1 MNSEQH
7 DLYAKYDVV
16 VIGGGPVGLATALEC
31 SKAGQKTLVLE
42 QSVFYNQSGS
52 SGDLVRMFRTA
63 YTEDFMADLAVQC
76 MSLWNELE
84 EEAGEPLR
92 LMTGLLNFGDPKY
105 GEGGPEGTL
114 MDPIRNLDR
123 HHMAYT
129 ILDRDGVEE
138 KLPFQNLPDEWVGID
153 MPDNGCIN
161 VPLMLRTLTRLCREH
176 RVDLFDYAT
185 VKRVRADNTKTY
197 PSANWVVEGAMH
209 GPKGASALARAFAF
223 RADKIAITP
232 GAYVNHILYPSF
244 GFTLDV
250 NIWEMVYEYYA
261 IDPSIQF
268 DKMWFQFQ
276 EDSKPIP
283 GGKPVSNL
291 FYGFPSVPWGPPNM
305 CRIAVDTA
313 TNVIADP
320 DQRQYPVIS
329 PEDLENTREWL
340 HKHVL
345 GVGPHPVPVFAGTCL
360 QTNVSDNMF
369 VLDFVPERYLRGAQ
383 GESDA
388 ARERTI
394 VVFTAGWAMKFV
406 PLLGRVLRELL
417 LDGKT
422 SQYDVSHFS
431 IERKPGGVPIIRD
444 GPVERRR
451 DVLGAHCTGSS
462 LHRLGH

>member
-1 MNSEQH
+1 MSPEKHNLHERY
-7 DLYAKYDVV
+7 DLV

-31 SKAGQKTLVLE
+31 AKAGQKTLVLE

-63 YTEDFMADLAVQC
+63 YTEDFMATLAVQA
-76 MSLWNELE
+76 MSLWDELE
-84 EEAGEPLR
+84 KEAGEPLR
-92 LMTGLLNFGDPKY
+92 LMSGLLNFGDPQY

-114 MDPIRNLDR
+114 MGPIKNLDKY
-123 HHMAYT
+123 HMKYT
-129 ILDRDGVEE
+129 KLDRDGIQ
-138 KLPFQNLPDEWVGID
+138 KNFPFQNLPDNWEGID

-161 VPLMLRTLTRLCREH
+161 VPLLLRTLHRLCH
-176 RVDLFDYAT
+176 ALGVVLFDYAT
-185 VKRVRADNTKTY
+185 VKQIFPDKTKIY
-197 PSANWVVEGAMH
+197 PPANWIIEGTMR
-209 GPKGASALARAFAF
+209 GPKGASAYAQNFAF
-223 RADKIAITP
+223 RTDKVAITP

-276 EDSKPIP
+276 EDSSV

-320 DQRQYPVIS
+320 DQRKYPVIS
-329 PEDLENTREWL
+329 PEDLENTREWI

-369 VLDFVPERYLRGAQ
+369 VLDFVPDRYLRHAVPSG
-383 GESDA
+383 GLDK
-388 ARERTI
+388 TI

-406 PLLGRVLRELL
+406 PLLGRVLKELL
-417 LDGKT
+417 LDGK
-422 SQYDVSHFS
+422 SKYDVSQFS
-431 IERKPGGVPIIRD
+431 IDRKPGGIPIIRD
-444 GPVERRR
+444 GPVDRTRCATMHH
-451 DVLGAHCTGSS
+451 VGSS
-462 LHRLGH
+462 LHGLGH